1 MKVYLLLLLFLF
13 GGTGQAAAITQ
24 ITEGSYSPA
33 VAEVGGNVNI
43 AYQCADPE
51 DLHRF
56 HKLLDKFEALVNRY
70 DFLISAGLTPFS
82 LPIIFPAIL
91 NVSSPVGRD
100 LPWLHD
106 SKSPVGLTN
115 LFWPSGSDP
124 TLSYDSKITIGSYP
138 GSLSI
143 TAAAI
148 FNSSGLLGSD
158 LISPLDFK
166 SSSIPDFSG
175 TPMSGFP
182 PPLDVKNL
190 PGLKLPGSLGG

>member
-24 ITEGSYSPA
+24 ITEGSDSPA

-70 DFLISAGLTPFS
+70 DFFISAGLSPFTP
-82 LPIIFPAIL
+82 PIRHAPIP
-91 NVSSPVGRD
+91 NDSSPVGRD

-106 SKSPVGLTN
+106 SKRPVGLTN
-115 LFWPSGSDP
+115 AFW
-124 TLSYDSKITIGSYP
+124 
-138 GSLSI
+138 
-143 TAAAI
+143 
-148 FNSSGLLGSD
+148 
-158 LISPLDFK
+158 
-166 SSSIPDFSG
+166 
-175 TPMSGFP
+175 
-182 PPLDVKNL
+182 
-190 PGLKLPGSLGG
+190 